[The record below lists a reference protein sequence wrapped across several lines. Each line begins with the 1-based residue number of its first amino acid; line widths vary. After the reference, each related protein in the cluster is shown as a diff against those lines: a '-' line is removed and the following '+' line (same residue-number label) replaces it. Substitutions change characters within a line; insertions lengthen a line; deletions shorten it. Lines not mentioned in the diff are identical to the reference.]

1 MCCFKPFAVWSFVV
15 VVIGHSYSQQ
25 GLRVSLLTSEHP
37 MGLAGPAPDGVSGPV
52 QWEKWAGSQK
62 VKRWVVSNH

>member
-15 VVIGHSYSQQ
+15 AVIGHSYSQQ

-37 MGLAGPAPDGVSGPV
+37 MGLAGPAPDGVSGL
-52 QWEKWAGSQK
+52 GGHSQCLCSGRSGQEARK
-62 VKRWVVSNH
+62 